1 MPGRYKE
8 GTVHWEESRQ
18 RWRAFV
24 SVDGRRYSKRFLS
37 RDEALAWT
45 QKMRLAAHD
54 GSFVAPS
61 AISLGE
67 WLIKWLGT
75 YKKPTVKPLT
85 YERYLFTA
93 NKALPLAE
101 ISLQKLTPT
110 MLQELY
116 NALTPDCAKKLHV
129 LLHGAIQKAWELGM
143 VRKNVVTFV
152 KPPRVIRQEKGI
164 FTSEELKKMMELAE
178 SDPRLKPYAL
188 FLLVAINTGMRR
200 GELLGLRW
208 CDVDLE
214 ERTLF
219 IRQQVQTLSG
229 GTLII
234 DTPKTAAGRRKISIP
249 LKVYQK
255 LKAAKAALPTIDE
268 EEHDLVFLNRAG
280 TPVRPEA
287 IEKMWKYLMS
297 KSGLPYR
304 NFHCLRHTHA
314 TLLLA
319 NGIPIIEVSRRL
331 GHSSVTQT
339 LDMYGHAIP
348 CYDKTIAE
356 KIDAIY
362 N

>member
-93 NKALPLAE
+93 NKALPLAG

-178 SDPRLKPYAL
+178 SDPKLKPYAL

-200 GELLGLRW
+200 GSCSVFAGA
-208 CDVDLE
+208 
-214 ERTLF
+214 TS
-219 IRQQVQTLSG
+219 TS
-229 GTLII
+229 
-234 DTPKTAAGRRKISIP
+234 KTALFSSASRCRRFQ
-249 LKVYQK
+249 V
-255 LKAAKAALPTIDE
+255 
-268 EEHDLVFLNRAG
+268 
-280 TPVRPEA
+280 VR
-287 IEKMWKYLMS
+287 
-297 KSGLPYR
+297 
-304 NFHCLRHTHA
+304 
-314 TLLLA
+314 
-319 NGIPIIEVSRRL
+319 
-331 GHSSVTQT
+331 SS
-339 LDMYGHAIP
+339 
-348 CYDKTIAE
+348 
-356 KIDAIY
+356 
-362 N
+362 

>member
-67 WLIKWLGT
+67 WLVKWLGT

-93 NKALPLAE
+93 NKALPLAGV
-101 ISLQKLTPT
+101 SLQKLTPT

-164 FTSEELKKMMELAE
+164 FTSEELKKMMELAD

-234 DTPKTAAGRRKISIP
+234 DTPEDGRGQEEDLYPGQGVPETQRSESSAPHYRRRRARPRIP
-249 LKVYQK
+249 K
-255 LKAAKAALPTIDE
+255 P
-268 EEHDLVFLNRAG
+268 
-280 TPVRPEA
+280 
-287 IEKMWKYLMS
+287 
-297 KSGLPYR
+297 
-304 NFHCLRHTHA
+304 
-314 TLLLA
+314 
-319 NGIPIIEVSRRL
+319 RR
-331 GHSSVTQT
+331 
-339 LDMYGHAIP
+339 
-348 CYDKTIAE
+348 
-356 KIDAIY
+356 DACPS
-362 N
+362 

>member
-1 MPGRYKE
+1 
-8 GTVHWEESRQ
+8 
-18 RWRAFV
+18 
-24 SVDGRRYSKRFLS
+24 
-37 RDEALAWT
+37 
-45 QKMRLAAHD
+45 
-54 GSFVAPS
+54 
-61 AISLGE
+61 
-67 WLIKWLGT
+67 
-75 YKKPTVKPLT
+75 
-85 YERYLFTA
+85 
-93 NKALPLAE
+93 
-101 ISLQKLTPT
+101 
-110 MLQELY
+110 
-116 NALTPDCAKKLHV
+116 
-129 LLHGAIQKAWELGM
+129 
-143 VRKNVVTFV
+143 
-152 KPPRVIRQEKGI
+152 
-164 FTSEELKKMMELAE
+164 MMELAE
-178 SDPRLKPYAL
+178 SDPKLKPYAL

-234 DTPKTAAGRRKISIP
+234 DTPKTAAGKRKISIP
-249 LKVYQK
+249 VKVYQK
-255 LKAAKAALPTIDE
+255 LKEAKAALPTIDE

>member
-93 NKALPLAE
+93 NKALPLAG

-129 LLHGAIQKAWELGM
+129 LLHGAIQKAWELGL

-152 KPPRVIRQEKGI
+152 KQPRVIRQE
-164 FTSEELKKMMELAE
+164 
-178 SDPRLKPYAL
+178 
-188 FLLVAINTGMRR
+188 
-200 GELLGLRW
+200 
-208 CDVDLE
+208 
-214 ERTLF
+214 
-219 IRQQVQTLSG
+219 
-229 GTLII
+229 
-234 DTPKTAAGRRKISIP
+234 
-249 LKVYQK
+249 
-255 LKAAKAALPTIDE
+255 
-268 EEHDLVFLNRAG
+268 
-280 TPVRPEA
+280 
-287 IEKMWKYLMS
+287 
-297 KSGLPYR
+297 
-304 NFHCLRHTHA
+304 
-314 TLLLA
+314 
-319 NGIPIIEVSRRL
+319 
-331 GHSSVTQT
+331 
-339 LDMYGHAIP
+339 
-348 CYDKTIAE
+348 
-356 KIDAIY
+356 
-362 N
+362 